1 MKQTLTKSQASRPST
16 ALKRPSSACPTP
28 INMQKRE
35 KLKSL
40 LVEKFIKK
48 FEYNFKS
55 VINKEVGEFI
65 QKSNLTE
72 NDLKNFEEKLKK
84 TIEEL
89 KEKEKIKLQLD
100 QTENENSCKILNNN
114 FISNKPN
121 QQEEDTKSVCSKM
134 SDISNTNFSN
144 KNNQGL
150 KYEEITNFELRKLL
164 QNEKKPIIRDN
175 IKREDEWT
183 VIAKQKKKQWEQEKK
198 EIRDKDK
205 IIKITN
211 KQTYD
216 SQINEKEVKKHEDRK
231 TQENFHKTLM
241 CTVDKLT
248 KEEREKIEIMKEKKM
263 NEKELRDKQI
273 QNNIERKKNEFM
285 SNRKFDNTLSK
296 CLKFVKNL

>member
-72 NDLKNFEEKLKK
+72 NDLKN
-84 TIEEL
+84 
-89 KEKEKIKLQLD
+89 
-100 QTENENSCKILNNN
+100 N
-114 FISNKPN
+114 FISNNPN

-134 SDISNTNFSN
+134 SDISNRNFSN

-211 KQTYD
+211 RQTYD

-231 TQENFHKTLM
+231 TQENFHKTLIIIYGFIKF
-241 CTVDKLT
+241 KL
-248 KEEREKIEIMKEKKM
+248 
-263 NEKELRDKQI
+263 
-273 QNNIERKKNEFM
+273 
-285 SNRKFDNTLSK
+285 
-296 CLKFVKNL
+296 